1 MAKEVFK
8 INTKEE
14 LLKHASKMVLKS
26 NLEQLID
33 TSVIENTYQYADKLQ
48 KIKDI
53 TPENGAWDFI
63 NSADEHLAEYTSAL
77 GEHIAYL
84 VAANICDNNH
94 GIDGVKF
101 EVPNELKTEIKQAAA
116 EYQKKCEEKRQA
128 LDEHFAVLNYITY
141 GENEAE
147 FEKAKDSLGD
157 ITEQF
162 SEENLRRVR
171 FKRAD
176 MTLNMYA
183 CKNLTMDN
191 YARRLSNADNK
202 TELAWA
208 TEAVENMIKG
218 LYSNEEYQK
227 LSADKENII
236 NSIYIDGKPASF
248 MCQNGTSYE
257 AKCAQ
262 IISNVLSGEH
272 KINVVG
278 MKEVNGNFVHTDEV
292 APVNVKPQVVC
303 EEKFSLW
310 KAILRFFGIGK
321 TDKQKAEEKISF
333 AQLGNED
340 AISKIKEYNLIDR
353 EFAEKVSLVRDAEEN
368 HARQIVA
375 LDDLV
380 FGEQLGNPENYF
392 SEASEYYNKFN
403 GTEHATKEVY
413 VGILNRQHTRTS
425 MFMAYA
431 MGKGM
436 SLDAIL
442 NPTQADKQQL
452 KEYGREFINI
462 VTLPKREDIAK
473 QVYPDY
479 TPEQLNKVIKTDD
492 KQFREAYDNAVKA
505 KSSDIIEMYGALT
518 NTLIRFQQN
527 IQAVDYTDMQAVAEA
542 LPAHQFF
549 SQACCDIM
557 QSIAKSPLR
566 NNIVGN
572 TAYNFASESMFKTQ
586 LATYTPALA
595 APNIAL
601 KIPTDSTMT
610 SIALALSSMYVN
622 TRLDNN
628 AENATD
634 KEKNLKLYKTAF
646 YNELSNMQQEKD
658 GANLLKYA
666 KEILLGKRPM
676 PKNLISPS
684 KENEF
689 PYYETH
695 LIDCYNKDKNKAVK
709 TLDKPNEL

>member
-1 MAKEVFK
+1 M
-8 INTKEE
+8 
-14 LLKHASKMVLKS
+14 
-26 NLEQLID
+26 
-33 TSVIENTYQYADKLQ
+33 
-48 KIKDI
+48 
-53 TPENGAWDFI
+53 I
-63 NSADEHLAEYTSAL
+63 NSATDRLEEYTNAQ

-84 VAANICDNNH
+84 IAANICDNNH

-101 EVPNELKTEIKQAAA
+101 EVPNELKTEIRQAAA
-116 EYQKKCEEKRQA
+116 GHQKKYEKKRQA

-162 SEENLRRVR
+162 PEENLRRVR

-183 CKNLTMDN
+183 CEKLTMDN
-191 YARRLSNADNK
+191 YARRLNNVGDKAAQ
-202 TELAWA
+202 TWA
-208 TEAVENMIKG
+208 TNAVENMIKG

-227 LSADKENII
+227 LSADKNNII

-248 MCQNGTSYE
+248 MCKKDTSYE
-257 AKCAQ
+257 EKCAQ
-262 IISNVLSGEH
+262 VISNVLSGKH

-278 MKEVNGNFVHTDEV
+278 MKEVNGNFVQTDEITS
-292 APVNVKPQVVC
+292 VNVKPQVVC

-340 AISKIKEYNLIDR
+340 TISKIKEYNLIDR
-353 EFAEKVSLVRDAEEN
+353 EFAEKVSLVRSAEEK
-368 HARQIVA
+368 HASQIVA
-375 LDDLV
+375 LDDMV
-380 FGEQLGNPENYF
+380 FGEQLGNPSDYF
-392 SEASEYYNKFN
+392 SEAAKYYNKFN
-403 GTEHATKEVY
+403 GTEHASEEMY

-431 MGKGM
+431 VGKGM

-442 NPTQADKQQL
+442 NPSEADKQQL
-452 KEYGREFINI
+452 KEYGREFTDI
-462 VTLPKREDIAK
+462 VTLPRREDIAR

-479 TPEQLNKVIKTDD
+479 TPEQLNTVIKNDD

-505 KSSDIIEMYGALT
+505 KSSDIIEMYGAFT
-518 NTLIRFQQN
+518 NTLLRFQQN

-557 QSIAKSPLR
+557 QSIEKSPLR

-572 TAYNFASESMFKTQ
+572 TAYNFTSEAQFKTQ

-595 APNIAL
+595 NPNIAL
-601 KIPTDSTMT
+601 KIPTDRTMT
-610 SIALALSSMYVN
+610 SISLALASVYVN
-622 TRLDNN
+622 TRFNNN
-628 AENATD
+628 AENTT
-634 KEKNLKLYKTAF
+634 KETQTLNLYQAAF

-658 GANLLKYA
+658 AANVFKYA
-666 KEILLGKRPM
+666 KEMLMGKRPM
-676 PKNLISPS
+676 PKNLISPL
-684 KENEF
+684 KKKQF

-695 LIDCYNKDKNKAVK
+695 LTECYNKDKNKAVK
-709 TLDKPNEL
+709 TLDKSRER